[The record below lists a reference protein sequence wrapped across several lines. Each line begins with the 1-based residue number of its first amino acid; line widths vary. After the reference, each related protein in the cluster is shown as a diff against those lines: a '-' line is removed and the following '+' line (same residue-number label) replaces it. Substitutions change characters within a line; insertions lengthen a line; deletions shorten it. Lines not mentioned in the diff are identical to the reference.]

1 MDVEIVYESVFGTTR
16 SVAEAIAEGIR
27 ATSPGA
33 AVALRSV
40 ADAPPDL
47 VSRADLLVVGGPT
60 HLRGLS
66 TPSSRRRAHR
76 RAVSLRVGGRAAGP
90 DAEEPAGVREWL
102 TTLPQASGTPA
113 AAFDTRL
120 PALLAGGAA
129 PRIARSLERSGHRLL
144 AAPQQFQVTGTE
156 PVLRAGER
164 DRARAWGAEL
174 AARLGPAR
182 LP

>member
-1 MDVEIVYESVFGTTR
+1 VDVEIVYESVFGTTR

-27 ATSPGA
+27 AARPEA
-33 AVALRSV
+33 EVAVRSV
-40 ADAPPDL
+40 ADAPPD
-47 VSRADLLVVGGPT
+47 VVHRADLLVVGGPT

-66 TPSSRRRAHR
+66 TPSSRRRALR
-76 RAVSLRVGGRAAGP
+76 RAVFLRAGGRAGGPGAG
-90 DAEEPAGVREWL
+90 ETAGVREWL
-102 TTLPQASGTPA
+102 TTLPQVSGAPA

-144 AAPQQFQVTGTE
+144 AAPQRFQVTGTE

-164 DRARAWGAEL
+164 DRARAWGADL
-174 AARLGPAR
+174 AARLGPAPLR
-182 LP
+182 